1 VKILKVTFKQL
12 INLEASTEI
21 KTEEFPSTSNNN
33 NNSLMNY
40 QQTHSKNLGIKVSGV
55 IYFNIFKFK
64 KIHVLLKN
72 MKK

>member
-1 VKILKVTFKQL
+1 MKILKVTFKQL

-40 QQTHSKNLGIKVSGV
+40 QQTHSKKLGIKVSGV
-55 IYFNIFKFK
+55 IYFNI
-64 KIHVLLKN
+64 
-72 MKK
+72 

>member
-1 VKILKVTFKQL
+1 VEILKVKFKQL

-21 KTEEFPSTSNNN
+21 KTEEFPSTNNN
-33 NNSLMNY
+33 NNLLMKH
-40 QQTHSKNLGIKVSGV
+40 QQTKSKKLGTKVSGV
-55 IYFNIFKFK
+55 IYFNNFKFK

>member
-1 VKILKVTFKQL
+1 MEILKVKFKQL

-21 KTEEFPSTSNNN
+21 KTEEFPSKNNN
-33 NNSLMNY
+33 NNLLMKH
-40 QQTHSKNLGIKVSGV
+40 QQTHSKKLGIKVSGV